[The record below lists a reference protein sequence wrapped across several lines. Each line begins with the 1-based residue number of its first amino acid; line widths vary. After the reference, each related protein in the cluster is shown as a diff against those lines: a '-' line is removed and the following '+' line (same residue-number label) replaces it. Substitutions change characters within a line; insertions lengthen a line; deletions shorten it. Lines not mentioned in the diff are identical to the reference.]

1 MGRKKNSGFRK
12 GFRKMNNKKTDKF
25 GHPTY
30 VYAKVGKEYKYI
42 GITHSPITEGV
53 KNIRL
58 ERNPNPKDNTTAY
71 VRPNTQK
78 ANRSKF
84 GKRFSNW
91 KFSEKDKPKIKTLID
106 KDKR

>member
-1 MGRKKNSGFRK
+1 MRKNKSGFRK

-30 VYAKVGKEYKYI
+30 VYAKVGNEFKYI
-42 GITHSPITEGV
+42 GITHSSITKGV

-58 ERNPNPKDNTTAY
+58 EHNPNPKDDLPAY
-71 VRPNTQK
+71 VKPNVQQ

-84 GKRFSNW
+84 GKGLNGW
-91 KFSEKDKPKIKTLID
+91 KFSLNDKDKIKMLID
-106 KDKR
+106 KDKH